1 MSHSFNTVV
10 MMLSEYASLEFI
22 IDDSGSMQMDSD
34 TINPVTKRA
43 NTRWEEAHQRL
54 KEMVEILAYVPF
66 NQIGVEFLNR
76 KDRISLKRNGM
87 APRAFLAGAYDQID
101 AVFAGK
107 PSGTTPALEKLQES
121 FLRGHGV
128 SIARYIFGDGLPNG
142 GQMAIKEIVS
152 IIKNR
157 VDPESNP
164 VTFLSCTNDGKFC
177 IVFISVYVCACVCFV
192 LMCFLFDY
200 RSIILNRNKLI
211 TIMLLSLFFSYNYV
225 CRHYVYNEIL

>member
-1 MSHSFNTVV
+1 MLHSFNSVV

-22 IDDSGSMQMDSD
+22 VDDSGSMQMDSD
-34 TINPVTKRA
+34 TINPKTKRA

-87 APRAFLAGAYDQID
+87 APPQFLAGAHDQID
-101 AVFAGK
+101 AIFARK
-107 PSGTTPALEKLQES
+107 PSGTTPALEKIQES
-121 FLRGHGV
+121 FLRGQGV
-128 SIARYIFGDGLPNG
+128 NIARYIFGDGLPNG
-142 GQMAIKEIVS
+142 GQVAIKEIVS
-152 IIKNR
+152 LIKNR
-157 VDPESNP
+157 VDPAMNP

-177 IVFISVYVCACVCFV
+177 IVFISVCVCVCFV
-192 LMCFLFDY
+192 LMGCPFDH

-211 TIMLLSLFFSYNYV
+211 TIMLLSLFSYNYV
-225 CRHYVYNEIL
+225 CRHYVYNEIP